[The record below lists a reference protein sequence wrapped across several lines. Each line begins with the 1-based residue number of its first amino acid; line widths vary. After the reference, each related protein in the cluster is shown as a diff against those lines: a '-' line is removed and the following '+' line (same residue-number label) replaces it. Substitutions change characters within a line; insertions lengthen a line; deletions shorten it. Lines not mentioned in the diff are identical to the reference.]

1 MFLSMRGVPVMN
13 SRRPT
18 PVAFSARDASYLH
31 MQTFHQPLKTLVIL
45 LATLTL
51 AVAGDYPLNTC
62 VVSGEKLGEMGKPY
76 IFNYQG
82 TEVRLCCDGC
92 RAKFD
97 KDPAKYLGKITE
109 ATKAAK

>member
-1 MFLSMRGVPVMN
+1 MPAKN
-13 SRRPT
+13 SRSPT
-18 PVAFSARDASYLH
+18 PVAFSAGGARYLD
-31 MQTFHQPLKTLVIL
+31 MQTFHRPLKVLFIL
-45 LATLTL
+45 LASLTL
-51 AVAGDYPLNTC
+51 AVAGDYPLKTC

-76 IFNYQG
+76 IFTYQG

-97 KDPAKYLGKITE
+97 KDPAKYLAKIAE